1 MWFIMGIT
9 IKMHVCA
16 YKRATSVP
24 ICCKALPPAEL
35 RKAPWQKCGQSE
47 CITLYHFLAKSEKI
61 GTKKLKNAEMECA
74 DLYVQYVHKNA
85 LR

>member
-1 MWFIMGIT
+1 MGIT

-24 ICCKALPPAEL
+24 ICGKALPPAEL
-35 RKAPWQKCGQSE
+35 CKAPWQKCGQSQRSISIE
-47 CITLYHFLAKSEKI
+47 LCFKSKKI